1 MALRTAAQTGCPRVI
16 LNLVFSLYGGPR
28 RLLVHGAVSNPCG
41 GNTGLIAG
49 CGYAVHLLRAYLA
62 LCNPQGTSIRIYVDD
77 ITLSAVAPTAREV
90 VRRLGRGVPQV
101 KRQLAEKAMI
111 TGDSKEQ
118 FFSHPGCAQ
127 HLA

>member
-1 MALRTAAQTGCPRVI
+1 MVRFPTLAGETPAS
-16 LNLVFSLYGGPR
+16 SLGAGMRCTCYGHTWPS
-28 RLLVHGAVSNPCG
+28 A
-41 GNTGLIAG
+41 T
-49 CGYAVHLLRAYLA
+49 
-62 LCNPQGTSIRIYVDD
+62 PQGTSIRIYVDD